1 MDSAHRFSPYR
12 YFFLIEERPLSLE
25 FPYCEPREVFALNGF
40 YFTTDGGGK
49 MELIAILIF
58 RQKYDRIIL
67 NMKKK
72 NVHYITFV
80 ICIFTRLKY
89 HRRVIFKKLL
99 CLNLVLALTFNYI
112 FF

>member
-1 MDSAHRFSPYR
+1 MDTLDSAHRFSPYR

-67 NMKKK
+67 KISIYFFKKFKK
-72 NVHYITFV
+72 N
-80 ICIFTRLKY
+80 
-89 HRRVIFKKLL
+89 FKRYL
-99 CLNLVLALTFNYI
+99 CHLYFLSI
-112 FF
+112 D

>member
-12 YFFLIEERPLSLE
+12 YFFLIEERSLSLE

-67 NMKKK
+67 KISIYFFKKFKK
-72 NVHYITFV
+72 N
-80 ICIFTRLKY
+80 
-89 HRRVIFKKLL
+89 FKRYL
-99 CLNLVLALTFNYI
+99 CHLYFLSI
-112 FF
+112 D